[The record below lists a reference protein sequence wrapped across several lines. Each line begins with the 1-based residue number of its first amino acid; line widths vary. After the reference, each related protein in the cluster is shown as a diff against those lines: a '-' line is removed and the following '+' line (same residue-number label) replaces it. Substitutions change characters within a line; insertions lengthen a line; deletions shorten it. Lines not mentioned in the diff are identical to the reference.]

1 MSILNIIKYEGNND
15 TFIWKHPCEDFNT
28 LSQLIVHES
37 QEAILFRD
45 GQALDL
51 FGPGRHTLHTQN
63 IPLLRKLIN
72 IPTNGESSFHCEVY
86 FINKTMPLDMKW
98 GTRSQVVV
106 QDPKFNI
113 LLHAGANGGMGVQID
128 DSRSFLTKFV
138 GTTQSFDKDALID
151 YFREMIV
158 THIKTY
164 LTNVMSQVSFV
175 TVNAKLDEMSAA
187 MHTAL
192 AEEVKKFG
200 VKLIKFFI
208 SSIQLDKNDYE
219 KIQIA
224 LVNAGAVGIT
234 ATAEKNRM
242 EVLGYNWADQ
252 EMAEI
257 MKSYAANEGANAN
270 IGGIVAQMPLAMA
283 FGQMIRDNTSI
294 GFANNGQVFNSAS
307 QPLGE
312 KKYCSNCGKQLESD
326 ANFCSGCGKA
336 LTAEVMCSNCGR
348 ILKDDE
354 NFCPN
359 CGTKRM

>member
-1 MSILNIIKYEGNND
+1 MKIVDIIKYEGDNN
-15 TFIWKHPCEDFNT
+15 TFVWKHPAEDFNT
-28 LSQLIVHES
+28 ISQLIVHES

-63 IPLLRKLIN
+63 IPLLRKIIN
-72 IPTNGESSFHCEVY
+72 LPTHGESPFHCEVY

-98 GTRSQVVV
+98 GTRSQAVV

-113 LLHAGANGGMGVQID
+113 LLHVGANGGMGVQIGD
-128 DSRSFLTKFV
+128 ARSFLTKFV

-151 YFREMIV
+151 YFREMII
-158 THIKTY
+158 THVKTY

-200 VKLIKFFI
+200 VRLIKFFV
-208 SSIQLDKNDYE
+208 SSIQLDKDDYE

-224 LVNAGAVGIT
+224 LANAGAMGIT
-234 ATAEKNRM
+234 ATAEKSRM
-242 EVLGYNWADQ
+242 ETLGYNWADQ
-252 EMAEI
+252 EIAEI
-257 MKSYAANEGANAN
+257 MKTYAANEGAAGNV
-270 IGGIVAQMPLAMA
+270 GGIVAQMPMAMA
-283 FGQMIRDNTSI
+283 FGQMLRDNTSV
-294 GFANNGQVFNSAS
+294 GFTNNGQIFNSAS
-307 QPLGE
+307 QPSE
-312 KKYCSNCGKQLESD
+312 DKKYCSNCGRQIEVD
-326 ANFCSGCGKA
+326 AKFCPGCGKD
-336 LTAEVMCSNCGR
+336 LTAEVKCGNCGR
-348 ILKDDE
+348 VLKEDE

-359 CGTKRM
+359 CGTKRA